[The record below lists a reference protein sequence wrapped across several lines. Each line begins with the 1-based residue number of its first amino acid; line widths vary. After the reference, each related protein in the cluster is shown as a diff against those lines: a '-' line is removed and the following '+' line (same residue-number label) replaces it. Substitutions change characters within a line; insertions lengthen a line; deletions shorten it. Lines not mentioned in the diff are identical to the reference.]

1 MFAVNS
7 EFLIGK
13 PSLSLP
19 LLFFSFRISRE
30 DDGFRTCVFNM
41 ALEDAKKQL
50 KNDNYEDY
58 MIEEAYEKVFFE
70 CVKDSRPFDR
80 IPESVKDV
88 DSSVD
93 AFKFILKK

>member
-1 MFAVNS
+1 MTNS
-7 EFLIGK
+7 EFLRGK
-13 PSLSLP
+13 PTHFLAILSFWL
-19 LLFFSFRISRE
+19 RISRE
-30 DDGFRTCVFNM
+30 EDGFRTCVYNM

-70 CVKDSRPFDR
+70 CIKDSRPFDR

-93 AFKFILKK
+93 AIRFILKK